1 MSVSPPLLTACFA
14 WALLASAFSGC
25 APEDGP
31 TDGDPADVGID
42 AGSDAELG
50 RVDAAI
56 DRALKFAFPIHP
68 DDRHHIHP
76 TLIFGV
82 DHDPARGT
90 RSQCLNYDDQPFP
103 LCYDGHD
110 GSDFILADGFA
121 QMDRESARVV
131 AAAAGEVYG
140 VTEDNYDR
148 CHGDWSTGDISCDGN
163 PVRANYVR
171 VRHANGW
178 VSWYYHLKRDTV
190 VVEIGDAVDCGDV
203 LGLVGSSG
211 RSYLPH
217 LHFEVAD
224 SAGVTVDPF
233 GGALTGEVSHW
244 MEQEGPDRLPGPACH
259 PLWQTP

>member
-1 MSVSPPLLTACFA
+1 MRVSPPLLVSCFA
-14 WALLASAFSGC
+14 SALWVGAVAGC
-25 APEDGP
+25 APADAPAPVDLEDGGL
-31 TDGDPADVGID
+31 DGGAD
-42 AGSDAELG
+42 AGPQTE
-50 RVDAAI
+50 DAAI

-82 DHDPARGT
+82 DHDPAMGT
-90 RSQCLNYDDQPFP
+90 RSQCRNYDDQPFP

-110 GSDFILADGFA
+110 GSDFVLADGFA

-140 VTEDNYDR
+140 VFDSNYDR

-178 VSWYYHLKRDTV
+178 VSWYYHLKRNTAV
-190 VVEIGDAVDCGDV
+190 VAVGDAVDCGEV

-217 LHFEVAD
+217 LHFEVKD
-224 SAGVTVDPF
+224 DAGSTVDPF
-233 GGALTGEVSHW
+233 GGALTDGVSHW
-244 MEQEGPDRLPGPACH
+244 MEQEGPDRLPGPSCH